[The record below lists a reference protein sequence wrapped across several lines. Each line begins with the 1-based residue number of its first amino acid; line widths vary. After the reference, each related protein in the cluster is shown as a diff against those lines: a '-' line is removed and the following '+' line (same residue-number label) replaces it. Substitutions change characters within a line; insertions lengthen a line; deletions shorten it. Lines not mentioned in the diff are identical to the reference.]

1 MTNKQKLAI
10 AVASGLL
17 GTYAIIFVYQ
27 RIKRKKADESVVS
40 SDEAFEVLNKLKS
53 ESDTPEPYFSEDD
66 TLDVPDIV
74 ASNTDLT
81 DLQEFESQTGM
92 GDY

>member
-27 RIKRKKADESVVS
+27 RIKRRQADESVVS

-53 ESDTPEPYFSEDD
+53 ENATPEPDFSEDD

-74 ASNTDLT
+74 AANTSLT